1 MVKYSYPHIEDN
13 LNYNEYIN
21 IFIVVKAVNKQRE
34 IKNYQHY
41 PQRVDKIKSTK
52 RKTSSY
58 LCG

>member
-1 MVKYSYPHIEDN
+1 MVKSSFPHIEDN

-21 IFIVVKAVNKQRE
+21 IFIVVKSVNKQR
-34 IKNYQHY
+34 KTKKYPHY
-41 PQRVDKIKSTK
+41 PQHVDKIKSTR